1 MHVLVTIL
9 KGGGL
14 FTFYFYSMQIISL
27 KQYKIA
33 SGAAVVK

>member
-1 MHVLVTIL
+1 MHVLAAL
-9 KGGGL
+9 LEGGGL